1 MNEFLEGL
9 AMIYGD
15 DVQTMMMDV
24 TLDEAFIGI
33 ATTFGEKIRAVYDIS
48 KVIDLLQRQGMTYEE
63 AEEYF
68 DYNVAGAYVG
78 EQTPIFMH
86 MMPPRQRQN

>member
-15 DVQTMMMDV
+15 DVETMMMDV

-68 DYNVAGAYVG
+68 DYKIVGSYEG
-78 EQTPIFMH
+78 EQAPIFMH

>member
-15 DVQTMMMDV
+15 DVETMMMDV

-33 ATTFGEKIRAVYDIS
+33 ATTFGEKIRAVYDIN

-68 DYNVAGAYVG
+68 DYKIVGSYEG
-78 EQTPIFMH
+78 EQAPIFMH
-86 MMPPRQRQN
+86 TMFLPHRQN

>member
-1 MNEFLEGL
+1 MNEFLQGL

-15 DVQTMMMDV
+15 DVETMMMDV

-33 ATTFGEKIRAVYDIS
+33 ATTFGEKIRAVYDIN

-68 DYNVAGAYVG
+68 DYKIVGSYVG

-86 MMPPRQRQN
+86 TMSLHHR

>member
-15 DVQTMMMDV
+15 DVETMMMDV
-24 TLDEAFIGI
+24 TLDEAFVGI
-33 ATTFGEKIRAVYDIS
+33 ATTFGEKIRAVYDIN

-68 DYNVAGAYVG
+68 DYKIVGSYEG
-78 EQTPIFMH
+78 EQAPIFMH
-86 MMPPRQRQN
+86 TMFLPHRQN

>member
-15 DVQTMMMDV
+15 DVETMMMDV
-24 TLDEAFIGI
+24 TLDEAFVGI
-33 ATTFGEKIRAVYDIS
+33 ATTFGEKIRAVYDIN

-68 DYNVAGAYVG
+68 DYKIVGAYVG

-86 MMPPRQRQN
+86 TMSLHHRQN

>member
-15 DVQTMMMDV
+15 DVETMMMDV

-33 ATTFGEKIRAVYDIS
+33 ATTFGEKIRAVYDIN
-48 KVIDLLQRQGMTYEE
+48 KVIDLLQRQGMSYEE

-68 DYNVAGAYVG
+68 DYKIVWAYEG
-78 EQTPIFMH
+78 EQAPIFMH
-86 MMPPRQRQN
+86 TMFLPHRQN

>member
-15 DVQTMMMDV
+15 DVETMMMDV

-68 DYNVAGAYVG
+68 DYKIVGSYEG
-78 EQTPIFMH
+78 EQAPIFMH
-86 MMPPRQRQN
+86 TMFLHHRQN